1 MNIFTGKEIKIMPKS
16 VSIRLEDELY
26 EKVSE
31 YADSRNM
38 NFSQAL
44 KNMIE
49 DGKIIILKEGI
60 EILNCLKDIDRKL
73 KCSEI
78 TYEEKMRIEEAC
90 NAIWLSL
97 DTLTQKTV

>member
-1 MNIFTGKEIKIMPKS
+1 MSKS

-49 DGKIIILKEGI
+49 DGKIIVLKEGI
-60 EILNCLKDIDRKL
+60 EILNCLKVQTIDL
-73 KCSEI
+73 Q
-78 TYEEKMRIEEAC
+78 
-90 NAIWLSL
+90 L
-97 DTLTQKTV
+97 

>member
-1 MNIFTGKEIKIMPKS
+1 MPKS

-78 TYEEKMRIEEAC
+78 TYEEIMRIEEAC

>member
-1 MNIFTGKEIKIMPKS
+1 MSKS

-49 DGKIIILKEGI
+49 DGKIIVLKEGI

-78 TYEEKMRIEEAC
+78 TYEEKMRIEEVC